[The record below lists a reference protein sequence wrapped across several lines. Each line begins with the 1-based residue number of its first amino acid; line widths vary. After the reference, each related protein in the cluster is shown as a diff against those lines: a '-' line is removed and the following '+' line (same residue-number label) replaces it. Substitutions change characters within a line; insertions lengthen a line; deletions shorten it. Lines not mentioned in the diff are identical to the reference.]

1 MRNIQMI
8 CIACLMLLTSCAS
21 RYKRI
26 NPETV
31 VYNSIS
37 TDNGITMEYKYDVLT
52 KKYKKKEGKKKLRV
66 VAVRIT
72 NRGETEKVI
81 GQDIRFVYQSGAEL
95 SLLDHK
101 IIFKSLKQHPATHLL
116 YMLFTPLNIYVSDGY
131 NGSTSTIPV
140 GLAIG
145 PGLTLGNVLTS
156 SGANRKFRK
165 ELEAKSLIG
174 KIIKPGETV
183 SGVIGIAAEGYDP
196 IQIKVL

>member
-8 CIACLMLLTSCAS
+8 CIACMMLLTSCAS

-52 KKYKKKEGKKKLRV
+52 KKYKKKEAKKKFRV

>member
-66 VAVRIT
+66 VAIKIT

-183 SGVIGIAAEGYDP
+183 SGIIGVAAEGYDP

>member
-8 CIACLMLLTSCAS
+8 CIACLMLLSSCAS

-37 TDNGITMEYKYDVLT
+37 TDNSITMEYKYDVLT

-66 VAVRIT
+66 VAIRIT

>member
-66 VAVRIT
+66 VAIRIT

>member
-66 VAVRIT
+66 VAIRIT

-81 GQDIRFVYQSGAEL
+81 GQDIRFVYQSGTEL

>member
-81 GQDIRFVYQSGAEL
+81 GQDIRFVYQSGTEL

-101 IIFKSLKQHPATHLL
+101 IIFKNLKQHPATHLL